1 MHVRNIVVELWIRVV
16 DLWIRVNKVILFYV
30 RDISANPRP
39 HITGVRLGKIW
50 AKNDLKYAQTVLNI
64 VWTSS

>member
-30 RDISANPRP
+30 RIY
-39 HITGVRLGKIW
+39 W
-50 AKNDLKYAQTVLNI
+50 QTLVL
-64 VWTSS
+64 T